1 MCTFQSEIASTRNH
15 FTDSGSKAAA
25 TTQLPG
31 PGIGKIFISTFFY
44 QCGTCCPKH
53 LWKQTRTKGFGQ
65 KCSEQKDLDKNVL
78 GLIKNVSFRSR
89 ILFKKRIYS
98 IFLEQK
104 QQNESFRKPSC
115 LTSRFEPED
124 LMDSY

>member
-1 MCTFQSEIASTRNH
+1 MCAFQSEIASTRNH
-15 FTDSGSKAAA
+15 FADSGSKAAA

-31 PGIGKIFISTFFY
+31 PGRPNIYFHIFIPFVCS
-44 QCGTCCPKH
+44 K
-53 LWKQTRTKGFGQ
+53 LLRNRTKLLVVQKFFGNRP
-65 KCSEQKDLDKNVL
+65 EQKVMDKNVL
-78 GLIKNVSFRSR
+78 GQIKNVSFRTR